1 MFFLQDCQKEVE
13 TLTQDLVQSKRN
25 YDAVK
30 ARNTTL
36 SSEMKTLRAQVAA
49 LVEKGRNDDNLIT
62 QLLDEKVTIIRFNNC
77 RNLDRLKALSSALKA
92 LSSTEIVLIAQ
103 TLTITDHGMM
113 SRSKL
118 EGVGE

>member
-1 MFFLQDCQKEVE
+1 MFFFQDCQKEVE

-62 QLLDEKVTIIRFNNC
+62 QLLEEKVPII
-77 RNLDRLKALSSALKA
+77 L
-92 LSSTEIVLIAQ
+92 IVDIW
-103 TLTITDHGMM
+103 I
-113 SRSKL
+113 
-118 EGVGE
+118 V